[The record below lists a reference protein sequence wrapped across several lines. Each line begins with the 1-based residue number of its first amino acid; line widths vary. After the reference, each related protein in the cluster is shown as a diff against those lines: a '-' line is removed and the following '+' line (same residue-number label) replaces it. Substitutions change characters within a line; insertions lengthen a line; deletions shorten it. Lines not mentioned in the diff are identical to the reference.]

1 MPRSTK
7 QVGLNQLRVGI
18 FVLVSIVILI
28 FLILNASGDIN
39 PFKKRLHL
47 KARFA
52 DANGLREGSE
62 VRLSGVRVG
71 QIDKITLLPPS
82 TEPTAQRVEALMT
95 IDAVIDGRPATER
108 IRQDSTAQQGSPSLL
123 GNEMLINISPGTA
136 LAPQV
141 KDYDI
146 LRSSSSNT
154 VNDFATSGTDV
165 AQRLSKLSDQLS
177 GIVKDVQEGKGTVGR
192 LFSDEALYNNLNA
205 TVRETEEV
213 MRLIKSGNGSAGRLV
228 NDPALYNNANE
239 LATQLRTLAEDLRAG
254 KGTAGKLLTND
265 ELYNRVNRT
274 ADRLDHSVDQINSM
288 IADINAGHGTLG
300 HAVGPVSLV
309 QVRLHRHE
317 VHDPAEILFFTER
330 QLNRRHDAA
339 AGFANG
345 GKSAVEARAL
355 TIEPVEEDQPRE
367 PERFGLCPHLLGLHF
382 GTRDRVNDDD
392 RGIGDVQR
400 GACVAEEIRHAGR
413 VDQIDFDL
421 VPLAPGGGGG

>member
-82 TEPTAQRVEALMT
+82 TEPTAQRVEAQMT

-177 GIVKDVQEGKGTVGR
+177 TIVKDVQEGKGTVGR

-213 MRLIKSGNGSAGRLV
+213 MRLIKAGNGSAGRFV

-274 ADRLDHSVDQINSM
+274 ADRLDRSVDQINSM
-288 IADINAGHGTLG
+288 IAEINAGHGTLG
-300 HAVGPVSLV
+300 
-309 QVRLHRHE
+309 RLIKDEEMYNDARAAIARFNITTGRIDNM
-317 VHDPAEILFFTER
+317 V
-330 QLNRRHDAA
+330 AA
-339 AGFANG
+339 AQRGEG
-345 GKSAVEARAL
+345 TVGKLLTDDALYSNVNQLSSEGVKLIYDFRQNPKKYL
-355 TIEPVEEDQPRE
+355 TIKFQL
-367 PERFGLCPHLLGLHF
+367 F
-382 GTRDRVNDDD
+382 
-392 RGIGDVQR
+392 
-400 GACVAEEIRHAGR
+400 
-413 VDQIDFDL
+413 
-421 VPLAPGGGGG
+421 